1 MVKFGEIISDMTTN
15 RRDWLKTAILGG
27 TALVFSP
34 LEILAK
40 EIPNYKEI
48 IQNADVI
55 RLCFNENP
63 FGTSP
68 KLWKRCRK
76 ALVFRRCMISV
87 LQIFYVKN

>member
-68 KLWKRCRK
+68 K
-76 ALVFRRCMISV
+76 ALEAMQKSLGFSSMYDSV

>member
-1 MVKFGEIISDMTTN
+1 MTTN

-63 FGTSP
+63 FELRQSFEAMQKSLGFSSMYD
-68 KLWKRCRK
+68 
-76 ALVFRRCMISV
+76 FRFADI
-87 LQIFYVKN
+87 L